1 VTISDAELIDRFPRY
16 RVDHDNKAFVRGW
29 LDRKLLVNRCAD
41 CGTWHHPPKPVCP
54 ACWSSALVPT
64 EVSGRGTVHLLVL
77 LHQGP
82 SAPGVDYAAGP
93 YPVAAVELEEQPA
106 LRFTSTVI
114 DCPPD
119 RLRIGLPVEL
129 TWIEREGAPFPVFRP
144 RGEVA

>member
-16 RVDHDNKAFVRGW
+16 RVDHDNKAFYRG
-29 LDRKLLVNRCAD
+29 LLERKLLVNRCAD

-82 SAPGVDYAAGP
+82 SAPGVDYSAP

-106 LRFTSTVI
+106 LRFTTTIV

-119 RLRIGLPVEL
+119 QLRIGLPVEL
-129 TWIEREGAPFPVFRP
+129 AWTEREGAPFPVFRP
-144 RGEVA
+144 RGEVG

>member
-1 VTISDAELIDRFPRY
+1 MTISDAELIDRFPRY
-16 RVDHDNKAFVRGW
+16 RVDHDNKAFFRGW

-106 LRFTSTVI
+106 LRFTSTVV